1 MPQRKYSKEQRKVT
15 KVNPR
20 VILPISYE
28 EYAQKSE
35 DGETFRQWVDEMI
48 EEYPELFPQEIEGGY
63 VLHDKL
69 PESVKL
75 TGVCFRRIKLKRAN
89 ENGQQQVLTIGTSD
103 VMPYMVGYTDEVE
116 KALFL
121 RRFGVPYWGLSYVFG
136 KNDEY
141 WYHMTAHFGRYEIV
155 GTVVK
160 DASRLPIDLLADEKH
175 VHFNGEKGY
184 IATTVGGDCVLG
196 ASLALAADEAA
207 LKDAYGYFKA
217 EAQLLDPKYSP
228 QTVNTDGWLPTQ
240 KAWLA
245 LFSTITVIQ
254 CFLHAFLKIRARTK
268 KRFKSI
274 FADIQQLVWDSYQAD
289 NRHDFLAQIADFQL
303 WAHAHLSGPAL
314 DAVDK
319 LCANSPA
326 FALAFDFPQ
335 AHRTSNMI
343 DRHMIPLDRWLFAA
357 RSFHGH
363 WVSAEYQIRAWVL
376 FHDFMPFCPR
386 AKIRDS
392 FSSPVHQLN
401 HSVYHDNWLHNLL
414 ISTSCAGLITNH
426 RKN

>member
-1 MPQRKYSKEQRKVT
+1 M
-15 KVNPR
+15 
-20 VILPISYE
+20 SYE
-28 EYAQKSE
+28 EYAPKSE
-35 DGETFRQWVDEMI
+35 DGEAFRQWIDEMI
-48 EEYPELFPQEIEGGY
+48 EEYPELFPQEIEEGY

-75 TGVCFRRIKLKRAN
+75 TGVRFRRIKLKKAN
-89 ENGQQQVLTIGTSD
+89 ENGKQQVLTICTSD

-160 DASRLPIDLLADEKH
+160 DASLLPSDLLADEKH

-184 IATTVGGDCVLG
+184 IAATVGGDCILG

-217 EAQLLDPKYSP
+217 EARRLDPDYSP

-240 KAWLA
+240 KAWQA
-245 LFSTITVIQ
+245 LFSTIKVIQ
-254 CFLHAFLKIRARTK
+254 CFLHAFLKIRDRTK
-268 KRFKSI
+268 KRFKSV
-274 FADIQQLVWDSYQAD
+274 FADIQQLVWDIYQAD
-289 NRHDFLAQIADFQL
+289 NRQDFLAQIADFQQ
-303 WAHAHLSGPAL
+303 WAHLHLSGPAL
-314 DAVDK
+314 DAVEK
-319 LCANSPA
+319 LCAHSHA

-363 WVSAEYQIRAWVL
+363 WVSAEYQIRTWVL

-392 FSSPVHQLN
+392 FISPVHRLN
-401 HSVYHDNWLHNLL
+401 HSFYHDNWLHNLL

-426 RKN
+426 RKKRAKDPH